1 METPCCMVSLG
12 GAQTWKPEINEE
24 MWSSLLHFKRLL
36 FPLIQI
42 NFPPNTPNTPNT
54 FQTAKNSQ
62 G

>member
-1 METPCCMVSLG
+1 MVSLG
-12 GAQTWKPEINEE
+12 GAQTWRPEINEE

-42 NFPPNTPNTPNT
+42 NFPPNTANTPNT